1 MFLVFASSIHDKVI
15 GEALFSGVGEGV
27 LDKWLVLIVVLLL
40 YLEYRNFEGVTLV
53 VTFEM
58 LKSFTVFMF

>member
-15 GEALFSGVGEGV
+15 GEALFSGVGKGV
-27 LDKWLVLIVVLLL
+27 LDKWLVSIVVLLL
-40 YLEYRNFEGVTLV
+40 YLEYKNFDVVTFV